1 MSISDVM
8 VAYDEIRRDNE
19 RELERRRQEVYRC
32 VPQLAELHSQINTL
46 LLDRLKKAL
55 DGTAVDTA
63 RIQKLIDE
71 SRKMLTAAG
80 FDENYLE
87 PVFSCSDCRDTGTLS
102 NAQRCGCFKRRILE
116 DKLDAARLMDNS
128 ISFEQYDSGIFSDE
142 PIENG
147 RSQRDIMLRIK
158 QLCEQYADD
167 FPSSKPLL
175 LLAGSAGL
183 GKTYLAKCIL
193 RRVLERGFTAAYYT
207 SYRLFSLF
215 HSDRVGEDI
224 NLEPLFEVPLL
235 IIDDL
240 GTEPMTRN
248 VTIEYFFDLINE
260 RYVQGLHTVIITN
273 MGFMEIKQQYGD
285 RIHSRLMDVR
295 LSQKIIFKGRDVR
308 THMT

>member
-8 VAYDEIRRDNE
+8 SAYDEIRQDNE
-19 RELERRRQEVYRC
+19 YELERRRQEVYAR
-32 VPQLAELHSQINTL
+32 VPRLAELHSQINTL
-46 LLDRLKKAL
+46 LLDRLKRAL
-55 DGTAVDTA
+55 DGAPVDTS
-63 RIQKLIDE
+63 RIQALIGEARKL
-71 SRKMLTAAG
+71 LTGAG
-80 FDENYLE
+80 FDTDYLE
-87 PVFSCSDCRDTGTLS
+87 PIFTCADCRDTGTLS
-102 NAQRCGCFKRRILE
+102 NAQRCECFKRRVLE
-116 DKLDAARLMDNS
+116 DKLDAARLADSS
-128 ISFEQYDSGIFSDE
+128 ISFEQFDSGIFNED

-147 RSQRDIMLRIK
+147 KSQRDIMVRIK
-158 QLCEQYADD
+158 LLCEQYAND
-167 FPSSKPLL
+167 FPVSKPML

-215 HSDRVGEDI
+215 HNDRVGEDV

-285 RIHSRLMDVR
+285 RIHSRLMDMR